1 MYFLYATFFSDYER
15 NKTKI
20 KTPRSIKKKKY
31 VAIKYYKNKY
41 DVINYIKLIPF
52 CKTKYQPRKPSYFTC
67 IAKAILCL

>member
-15 NKTKI
+15 NKAKI

-31 VAIKYYKNKY
+31 VAIKYDKNKC

-52 CKTKYQPRKPSYFTC
+52 CKMKY
-67 IAKAILCL
+67 